1 MSLPLEGIRVIAVSQ
16 YGAGPFATM
25 HLADLGAEVIK
36 VEDKHAG
43 GDSGRYV
50 TPYAKEEDSLFFQSF
65 NRNKKSITLDLRTEE
80 GKEILQRLTKVS
92 DCIFNNLRGDQPKKL
107 GLDYESLKSIN
118 PKVVCCSLSG
128 YGSSGSKASEPS
140 YDYII
145 QAYSG
150 LQSITGDPGS
160 SPTKAGISVIDF
172 ATGFAA
178 AFAILAGLRQASRNG
193 EGCDIDVSMYD
204 VAMSMMNYLAIWHL
218 NRDFTPQKMADSAHP
233 TFVPSQNFQTKDGW
247 LVVMCN
253 KEEFWKRLCEGI
265 DRSDLLDDV
274 RYKGFEERYR
284 NKDVLIP
291 LLKNIFSGKTNEEWM
306 TKLRGKVPC
315 SPIQSFSEALSDPLL
330 MEREMIWTINSHLFG
345 ELKQIGS
352 PIKIS
357 SVSSPREPAP
367 RLGEHTV
374 EILTNLLGY
383 SKDEVDRLRQ
393 SGAI

>member
-1 MSLPLEGIRVIAVSQ
+1 MSLPLEGIRVTAVSQ

-36 VEDKHAG
+36 VEDKQVG

-50 TPYAKEEDSLFFQSF
+50 TPYAKDEDSLFFQSF
-65 NRNKKSITLDLRTEE
+65 NRNKKSITLDLRTEG
-80 GKEILQRLTKVS
+80 GKEVLHRLAKVS
-92 DCIFNNLRGDQPKKL
+92 DCVFNNLRGDQPKKL

-118 PKVVCCSLSG
+118 PKLVCCSLSG
-128 YGSSGSKASEPS
+128 YGTSGSKTSEPA

-150 LQSITGDPGS
+150 LQSITGEPGTP
-160 SPTKAGISVIDF
+160 PTKAGISVIDF

-178 AFAILAGLRQASRNG
+178 AFSILAGLRQVSRNG
-193 EGCDIDVSMYD
+193 EGCDIDVSLYD
-204 VAMSMMNYLAIWHL
+204 VTMSMMNYLAIWHL

-233 TFVPSQNFQTKDGW
+233 TFVPSQNFRTKDGW

-265 DRSDLLDDV
+265 DRPDLLKDE
-274 RYKGFEERYR
+274 RFKGFEDRYR

-291 LLKNIFSGKTNEEWM
+291 LLMSIFIDKTNEEWL
-306 TKLRGKVPC
+306 TKLKGKLPC
-315 SPIQSFSEALSDPLL
+315 SPIQSFSEALSDPILL
-330 MEREMIWTINSHLFG
+330 ERDLIWTINSHLFG